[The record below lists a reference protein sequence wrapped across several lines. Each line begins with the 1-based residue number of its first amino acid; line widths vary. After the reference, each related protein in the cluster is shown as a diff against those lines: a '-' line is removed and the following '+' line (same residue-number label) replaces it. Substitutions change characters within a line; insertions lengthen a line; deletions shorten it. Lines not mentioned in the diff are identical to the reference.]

1 MIEQCHALFPV
12 LKENV
17 ALFVTACY
25 LFLFFVA
32 AMYAISVKRTIA
44 NDIISVNENIE
55 SSTSFSYFCMN
66 MGFQKGL
73 YYILYFKSI
82 IILLS

>member
-25 LFLFFVA
+25 LPLFFVVA
-32 AMYAISVKRTIA
+32 IYAISVKRTIA
-44 NDIISVNENIE
+44 NDIISVNENMNPPPFCN
-55 SSTSFSYFCMN
+55 FSYIWF
-66 MGFQKGL
+66 
-73 YYILYFKSI
+73 SRI
-82 IILLS
+82 IIP